1 MIAKI
6 IWTKIKLF
14 LKKYWII
21 CVSILLGLFSFLAF
35 LVSRPT
41 KKQPVRIVVDNKVE
55 ETHRKL
61 AEVEAKAVIE
71 IGKAQGR
78 EEVVTQEIEHIKQEP
93 SSQKRR
99 ERIAALLARG

>member
-1 MIAKI
+1 MIATV

-14 LKKYWII
+14 LKKYWIL
-21 CVSILLGLFSFLAF
+21 CVSVLVGIFSFLAF
-35 LVSRPT
+35 LATRPG
-41 KKQPVRIVVDNKVE
+41 KKKPLRIIVNDKVE

-61 AEVEAKAVIE
+61 AEVEADAAIE

-78 EEVVTQEIEHIKQEP
+78 EEAVQQEITNIKQEP
-93 SSQKRR
+93 SSKKRR